1 MSLDEGGDVRVVST
15 GEQIT
20 LPMTWDGTIL
30 RLGGAVADGD
40 HIEYLSL
47 PRPALCAFGEAHLS
61 FGTQVRCQ
69 FLLEHPSRLDE

>member
-1 MSLDEGGDVRVVST
+1 VPLDKGDDVCVVRS

-20 LPMTWDGTIL
+20 LPMAWDGTIL
-30 RLGGAVADGD
+30 RLCGTLADGD
-40 HIEYLSL
+40 HIEDLTL
-47 PRPALCAFGEAHLS
+47 PRSALCTFAEAHLS